1 MPTLKR
7 LLDKFTAPD
16 SQIEVIDLSGRE
28 VEFVLRRRYGRRGIG
43 LKIDE
48 KGLIV
53 SAPLSTSKKRI
64 HDAVR
69 EQSAWILLKMDVW
82 QARRVP
88 APKWE
93 EGEKLP
99 YLGGDIILQLCPQ
112 QPIKT
117 RLGHEQLG
125 FTFDDT
131 TPVMHLPK
139 SKQPVPLR
147 VIKWYKQQALPHFT
161 ARVDHYAEKLG
172 VSRPRVML
180 SSANTRWGSCS
191 HKSEIR
197 LSWRLLKAPPHLID
211 YVVAHEVAH
220 LKEMN
225 HSPAFWHTVHSLYP
239 DYIQARKEL
248 EQLEP
253 RYRTF

>member
-1 MPTLKR
+1 MLKR
-7 LLDKFTAPD
+7 LIAKFTAPET
-16 SQIEVIDLSGRE
+16 QTEVIDLSGRE
-28 VEFVLRRRYGRRGIG
+28 VEFLLRRKAGRRGIG

-48 KGLIV
+48 KGLVV
-53 SAPLSTSKKRI
+53 SAPLSVSKKKI

-88 APKWE
+88 PPKWE

-99 YLGGDIILQLCPQ
+99 YMGGDIILQINPQ
-112 QPIKT
+112 QIIKT
-117 RLGHEQLG
+117 RSGLEQLG
-125 FTFDDT
+125 FEFIDT
-131 TPVMHLPK
+131 TPVMQLAK
-139 SKQPVPLR
+139 SKQPVPTR
-147 VIKWYKQQALPHFT
+147 VVKWYKQQALPHFT
-161 ARVDHYAEKLG
+161 ARVHHYADLLG
-172 VSRPRVML
+172 APRPHVML

-225 HSPAFWHTVHSLYP
+225 HSAAFWQTVATLYP
-239 DYIQARKEL
+239 GYIQARKEL

-253 RYRTF
+253 KYRTF

>member
-1 MPTLKR
+1 MLKR
-7 LLDKFTAPD
+7 LLDKFIAPET
-16 SQIEVIDLSGRE
+16 QTEVIDLNGRE
-28 VEFVLRRRYGRRGIG
+28 VAFLLRRKSGRRGIG

-48 KGLIV
+48 KGLVV
-53 SAPLSTSKKRI
+53 SAPLSVSKKKI

-69 EQSAWILLKMDVW
+69 EHTGWILLKMDVW

-88 APKWE
+88 PPKWE

-99 YLGGDIILQLCPQ
+99 YLGGDIILQINPQ
-112 QPIKT
+112 QVIKT
-117 RLGHEQLG
+117 RSGLEQVG
-125 FTFDDT
+125 FSFDDT
-131 TPVMHLPK
+131 TPVMQLPK
-139 SKQPVPLR
+139 SKQPVHVR
-147 VIKWYKQQALPHFT
+147 VVKWYKQQALPHFA
-161 ARVDHYAEKLG
+161 ARVDYYAQQLG
-172 VSRPRVML
+172 VPMPRVML

-191 HKSEIR
+191 HKGEIR

-225 HSPAFWHTVHSLYP
+225 HSPAFWQTVATLYP

-248 EQLEP
+248 EGLEP

>member
-1 MPTLKR
+1 MLKQ
-7 LLDKFTAPD
+7 LLAKFTAPESESEMIHLD
-16 SQIEVIDLSGRE
+16 GRA
-28 VEFVLRRRYGRRGIG
+28 VEFLLRRKSGRRGIG

-48 KGLIV
+48 SGLIV
-53 SAPLSTSKKRI
+53 SAPLSVSKKKI

-88 APKWE
+88 PPKWE

-99 YLGGDIILQLCPQ
+99 YMGGDILLQLNPQ
-112 QPIKT
+112 IIKT
-117 RLGHEQLG
+117 RSGLEQLG
-125 FTFDDT
+125 FEFIDT
-131 TPVMHLPK
+131 TPLMQLPK
-139 SKQPVPLR
+139 SKKPVPDR
-147 VIKWYKQQALPHFT
+147 VVMWYKNQALPHFM
-161 ARVDHYAEKLG
+161 ARVEFFSAKLN
-172 VSRPRVML
+172 VPMPQVKL

-225 HSPAFWHTVHSLYP
+225 HSPAFWQTVAQLYP
-239 DYIQARKEL
+239 DYHHARKEL
-248 EQLEP
+248 ENLEP
-253 RYRTF
+253 KYRTF